1 MLLMPKFCRHN
12 RLIQNCPICSREQA
26 VEPRPLLSSSAP
38 RSSLPRTETRS
49 ARHPTPSGSSRTRAA
64 SGSGGAGGLRV
75 RRLARGADDGYG
87 SSLVPGL
94 RSSADARR
102 LGEELAFAEGR
113 LRRLAADPPG
123 LYAEVASQNL
133 DVEERI
139 WLAFLIAYLCPVNGE
154 DPFASIREVRT
165 SWSGELPV
173 LDGVALGPRSA
184 HEPGRGARTLEAYR
198 AWAARAGSQ
207 LAAISGEPTWTAERR
222 FDRALERLS
231 LPGLH
236 RVARFDFLVTLGCLG
251 VIELRPGTLKLGAN
265 DGVTVAAK
273 RAFGIGDTLL
283 LERRA
288 HELADAC
295 GLQLAAL
302 DLGLDNWERGDRAT
316 LGLGSAGEADG
327 EALSAVLAA
336 LSL

>member
-1 MLLMPKFCRHN
+1 MPNFCRHN

-26 VEPRPLLSSSAP
+26 VELRPLLSSSAP
-38 RSSLPRTETRS
+38 RSSLPRPETQS
-49 ARHPTPSGSSRTRAA
+49 ARRSGAPGPSRARAA
-64 SGSGGAGGLRV
+64 SRSGGAAGLRV

-87 SSLVPGL
+87 SMLVPGL

-102 LGEELAFAEGR
+102 LAEELAFAEGR
-113 LRRLAADPPG
+113 LRRLASDPPG
-123 LYAEVASQNL
+123 LYAVAASQNL
-133 DVEERI
+133 EVEERI

-165 SWSGELPV
+165 SWRGELPD

-184 HEPGRGARTLEAYR
+184 HEPGRGPRTLEAYR
-198 AWAARAGSQ
+198 TWAARAGSQ
-207 LAAISGEPTWTAERR
+207 RTAISGEPTWTPERR
-222 FDRALERLS
+222 FDRAFERLS

-251 VIELRPGTLKLGAN
+251 VIELRPGTLRLGAN
-265 DGVTVAAK
+265 DAVTVAAK

-302 DLGLDNWERGDRAT
+302 DLGLDNWERGERAT
-316 LGLGSAGEADG
+316 LGLGSADEPDG
-327 EALSAVLAA
+327 EALSAALAA
-336 LSL
+336 MSL